1 MGAAEEG
8 GPAEELSPGP
18 TRDLCVLPLP
28 SSCCFHS
35 ASWGSGSRMRLLRWC
50 KSGCSFGACWRF
62 LRGVKSTGK
71 KGQPARLVWLRGWSV
86 SAGTKG
92 LGFDCWTR
100 AGVSSAVAVGKEP
113 VLSRRENEN
122 GCVLETLHCAG
133 CALSLGYIYRC
144 TPDHLDYK
152 RDLFCLKVEATE
164 SYVLGSSE
172 KQIVSED
179 KELFNLESRVE
190 IENSLKQMED
200 VLKVLQTKLQDM
212 ETKLSSSSHAETSC
226 ESPV

>member
-1 MGAAEEG
+1 MAGVLSQERCKGCSSVHCACGDRGTWSEPSLLSQRLSEDSMRQQLLQTWTSARHSPRGAADEDRPLVFLCAG
-8 GPAEELSPGP
+8 CRRPLGDSLSWVTSPDG
-18 TRDLCVLPLP
+18 
-28 SSCCFHS
+28 SCI
-35 ASWGSGSRMRLLRWC
+35 LLR
-50 KSGCSFGACWRF
+50 S
-62 LRGVKSTGK
+62 
-71 KGQPARLVWLRGWSV
+71 
-86 SAGTKG
+86 
-92 LGFDCWTR
+92 
-100 AGVSSAVAVGKEP
+100 VSSAVAVGKEP

-200 VLKVLQTKLQDM
+200 VLKVLQTKLQDV